1 MTRSTVHFPRILACV
16 AAVLTLFAAPLPAQN
31 TAATVPSRL
40 TQPIDES
47 VRVTLHGYI
56 APQANPANDR
66 GAAPDSMPLERLH
79 LFLKRS
85 PAQEADLQ
93 QLVSQMH
100 TPGSAN
106 YHKWLTPTQFG
117 QQFGPTDQDIA
128 TVESWLSSH
137 GFEVTG
143 VKPGKQVIEFNGNVA
158 ELRDAF
164 HAQIH
169 RYQVNGNIHYA
180 TATEPDIPA
189 ALAPVVAGFASL
201 NDFQPHT
208 FTHVL
213 GTASYNPKTD
223 RATPN
228 WTYGNSSG
236 ISFVVAPGDFAVQ
249 YDLPTSTTEQGQGE
263 TIAILDFANV
273 NMDLVKQFRSM
284 FGLPTNNLPQVII
297 DGNDPGIDGI
307 NNPDGPNYASIE
319 SYLDVEWAGAIAPQA
334 TIDLVVAADTAL
346 ESGGLLAAED
356 AVYSNLAPII
366 SSSIDVGG
374 CEQTAGELNA
384 FMSSLWEEAAAQGQ
398 TVVVAAGDSG
408 SAGCDNENTE
418 EYAVNG
424 LGVNS
429 WASTPY
435 NVAVGGTDFYY
446 SGYQNLTLQDLA
458 TYWGTSPTQDPE
470 TSLLKPIPEQPWND
484 SQYGL
489 DAVNINST
497 TYTNIVG
504 GSGGA
509 SSSAVCADNDWDAD
523 TGECDSTLSGYP
535 KPAWQTGTG
544 TQTDKV
550 RDIPDVSLFAAD
562 GLNYS
567 YYPICASDG
576 DCQTP
581 SGSNLYQITGVGGT
595 SAAAP
600 AFAAIMALVDQKY
613 GPQGQA
619 DFVLY
624 PLKNQYPAAFHDIT
638 NGTNSVPCEIST
650 ADCISVSSPIVLSG
664 ITEGQLGTGTTPD
677 YNAAAGFSLATGLG
691 SVDANVLINDWN
703 QVSFKTT
710 STTLTPS
717 ETSFA
722 HGTSITVS
730 GSVTGSTTPT
740 GSVALMT
747 NSTDPFNQGQ
757 TTFALSSGSYSGS
770 INYLPGG
777 TYDIWGQY
785 GGDGTSAAS
794 TSAKTQITVTPE
806 ASDIFFYLLNT
817 ASSVTDSTAISS
829 GESVPYGT
837 QLILDAEPVPASY
850 YKTCNVASPPAS
862 CSTTT
867 FTEPTGT
874 VTFADN
880 GSTISTAVINSEGDA
895 ETNYAFPVGNHSV
908 TSSYAGDASYQSST
922 AAATTFTVTQA
933 TPAIYLSASNQSSTT
948 SLTFVGGQATV
959 FNIQVENT
967 SNVAIE
973 STYDI
978 GAPVPVLAP
987 TGTVT
992 VSGLPGGTQTATL
1005 ASAVDPTDYFVDG
1018 VGTITLPASAAAGTY
1033 TVTISYSGDKNYAA
1047 TSGTGT
1053 VVITAPSS
1061 TLLSSTTTATM
1072 TGSISPNSSITVTGS
1087 VTGQSGHPAPA
1098 GSVTFFSSGNAIGS
1112 LGFTSSSGDVS
1123 TFSVTL
1129 DSQDLFQGANFITI
1143 QYSGDTNYN
1152 PSTFTLNNGSAIS
1165 SPLSDFSMVPN
1176 SPNVPVTAGS
1186 SATDTIQLASV
1197 NGFSGTVSYSCT
1209 AASGVTCTVSPTSTD
1224 FTANGSSTTAV
1235 TINAASSTAAG
1246 NYNVEVTG
1254 TDSTGKFIHTI
1265 GLTAIVSGSST
1276 TSPSFALTNSGN
1288 LSIPAGSSG
1297 TATIT
1302 VTPAN
1307 GFTGTVNFTCSASG
1321 SPGGVTCSAPSADV
1335 TGTAAV
1341 TSTLTV
1347 TTTSSSAALR
1357 FPMTKFLTG
1366 AGGVML
1372 AFVVFFG
1379 IPARRKSWHTI
1390 LGLLVVIVLA
1400 AGIGCGG
1407 SSSTTPPPQSATYT
1421 VTVTGTSGSLSPTTS
1436 LTVTVSSN

>member
-806 ASDIFFYLLNT
+806 ASTLAAAVLDT
-817 ASSVTDSTAISS
+817 ASSQYNCTAFTCL
-829 GESVPYGT
+829 GTTSVPYGT
-837 QLILDAEPVPASY
+837 QLILDAEAVPTTY
-850 YKTCNVASPPAS
+850 YNQCINTSSPPTS
-862 CSTTT
+862 CSTAT

-874 VTFADN
+874 VTFSDN
-880 GSTISTAVINSEGDA
+880 GSALNTAVINSEGDA
-895 ETNYAFPVGNHSV
+895 EFNAAFGVGNHSV
-908 TSSYAGDASYQSST
+908 TASYPGDNSYKSST
-922 AAATTFTVTQA
+922 AAATTFTVIKA
-933 TPAIYLSASNQSSTT
+933 TPAVNLAGPAATT
-948 SLTFVGGQATV
+948 NTFHVT
-959 FNIQVENT
+959 VENT
-967 SNVAIE
+967 SNAPIE
-973 STYDI
+973 NAGI
-978 GAPVPVLAP
+978 GAFSPAAAP
-987 TGTVT
+987 TGSVT
-992 VSGLPGGTQTATL
+992 ITGLPGATGSFTL
-1005 ASAVDPTDYFVDG
+1005 SPAVDPSTGFVDG
-1018 VGTITLPASAAAGTY
+1018 VATITSTAAAGAY
-1033 TVTISYSGDKNYAA
+1033 TVTVNYGGDSNYNAASTTVPVTLSA
-1047 TSGTGT
+1047 TSGLASTIVGT
-1053 VVITAPSS
+1053 A
-1061 TLLSSTTTATM
+1061 
-1072 TGSISPNSSITVTGS
+1072 TGSISPTTTLTVTGT
-1087 VTGQSGHPAPA
+1087 VTGQTGKAAPT
-1098 GSVTFFSSGNAIGS
+1098 GSVEFFSSGTNLGS
-1112 LGFTSSSGDVS
+1112 VPITPGTGTDVS
-1123 TFSVTL
+1123 NFGVSL
-1129 DSQDLFQGANFITI
+1129 NSDILPQGTNEII
-1143 QYSGDTNYN
+1143 LQYSGDTTYAA
-1152 PSTFTLNNGSAIS
+1152 SFTTLSAIS
-1165 SPLSDFSMVPN
+1165 NPLSDFTMIPN
-1176 SPNVPVTAGS
+1176 SIEVPVTAGS
-1186 SATDTIQLASV
+1186 SANETIQLASV
-1197 NGFSGTVSYSCT
+1197 NGFAGTVSYTCN
-1209 AASGVTCTVSPTSTD
+1209 AASGITCSVSPTSTD

-1297 TATIT
+1297 TSTIT

-1307 GFTGTVNFTCSASG
+1307 GFTGNVALSCTVSSPANGVGCSLST
-1321 SPGGVTCSAPSADV
+1321 SPVDI

-1347 TTTSSSAALR
+1347 TTTSSSAAVR